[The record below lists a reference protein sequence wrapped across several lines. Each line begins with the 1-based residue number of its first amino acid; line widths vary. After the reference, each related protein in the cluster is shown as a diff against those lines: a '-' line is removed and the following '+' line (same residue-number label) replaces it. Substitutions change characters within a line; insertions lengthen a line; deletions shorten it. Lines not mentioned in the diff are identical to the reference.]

1 MKIKELSTD
10 DVKAYRDTLMK
21 LMHLCYEATCPGLA
35 DDAFCGEKV
44 DGLYQY
50 LKDGKANL
58 FGAVDGDRL
67 VGFHWCY
74 EYSFLSQRRYHSA
87 YAAVL
92 PEAAGRGIFSALY
105 AAAEDK
111 ARELGIHVIELSV
124 GQMNQKVIDIHK
136 SHGYEIERV
145 IMKKLV

>member
-1 MKIKELSTD
+1 MDYISTS
-10 DVKAYRDTLMK
+10 KT
-21 LMHLCYEATCPGLA
+21 
-35 DDAFCGEKV
+35 EKQICSV
-44 DGLYQY
+44 RWMEIAWWGST
-50 LKDGKANL
+50 GVTSIP
-58 FGAVDGDRL
+58 F
-67 VGFHWCY
+67 
-74 EYSFLSQRRYHSA
+74 YHSA

>member
-1 MKIKELSTD
+1 MGESVNGPSDLLPGKSEILQLFLWLLSIFQRKKE
-10 DVKAYRDTLMK
+10 
-21 LMHLCYEATCPGLA
+21 
-35 DDAFCGEKV
+35 
-44 DGLYQY
+44 
-50 LKDGKANL
+50 
-58 FGAVDGDRL
+58 
-67 VGFHWCY
+67 
-74 EYSFLSQRRYHSA
+74 
-87 YAAVL
+87 